1 MRRSARSPHLHP
13 EVLDER
19 SDGSSLEQEWRVPA
33 QLDCWP
39 GHFPQQSILPGVL
52 QIDWVM
58 RAIEAWTGRSP
69 RLVRI
74 EALKFKQLVLPEE
87 RLTLRL
93 EREAGGALFRFRLGN
108 GDAIISSGR
117 VALDTTP
124 GGGE

>member
-1 MRRSARSPHLHP
+1 MMTPVMTSTLGRWVATIQWIPAAR
-13 EVLDER
+13 
-19 SDGSSLEQEWRVPA
+19 A
-33 QLDCWP
+33 
-39 GHFPQQSILPGVL
+39 I
-52 QIDWVM
+52 WVM

-93 EREAGGALFRFRLGN
+93 ERDAGGALFRFRLGN